1 MRIVRLGDVCDVLG
15 GKRIPKGEKL
25 SDAATNHP
33 YIRVSDFDGAGGVST
48 SSLKYVP
55 DKVWGQIS
63 RYTISKDDVF
73 LSIAGTIGVTGLI
86 PDELD
91 GANLTENACKLVIK
105 SDLDKKYLYYF
116 TLSTSFRSQT
126 VAGIKQ
132 TAQPKLALAR
142 IKDIRIPLP
151 PLEEQRRIVARLDAA
166 FEKISA
172 AEVLTRQNLDN
183 VSALQK
189 STLHK
194 YLSVSG
200 STHTDKLSVFFD
212 VRDGTHDSPPYHAT
226 GYPLVTSKNLKTGVL
241 SMDKVQHI
249 SELDYNKINE
259 RSKVHVGDVLMAMIG
274 TIGNP
279 ILIEEEPEFAIK
291 NVALF
296 KSMNDNS
303 GKFLKYYLQSEA
315 INGTLQKDA
324 KGTTQKF
331 VSLGYLRALPFP
343 DISPDKQHEVVKR
356 IDMAMTDIEKLRS
369 KYELK
374 VEKTTQLRQ
383 SLLAEAFSTTNT
395 V

>member
-1 MRIVRLGDVCDVLG
+1 VRIVRLGDVCDVLG

-189 STLHK
+189 SILHK
-194 YLSVSG
+194 YLSTSD
-200 STHTDKLSVFFD
+200 T
-212 VRDGTHDSPPYHAT
+212 
-226 GYPLVTSKNLKTGVL
+226 TSKLADVCQEIFAG
-241 SMDKVQHI
+241 
-249 SELDYNKINE
+249 
-259 RSKVHVGDVLMAMIG
+259 GDVVKSRTSKTITENFTVPVYTNGEKNNGLYGFTDMVRVNKPSVTVSARG
-274 TIGNP
+274 TIGFSAVRKEP
-279 ILIEEEPEFAIK
+279 FYPAVRLIVLTPDTSKLDVEYLDYAIK
-291 NVALF
+291 TLTI
-296 KSMNDNS
+296 DNTGTS
-303 GKFLKYYLQSEA
+303 IPQLTVPMIKEYSVSLPSIDTQRKIVGILNAANEKISKLELKY
-315 INGTLQKDA
+315 T
-324 KGTTQKF
+324 
-331 VSLGYLRALPFP
+331 
-343 DISPDKQHEVVKR
+343 
-356 IDMAMTDIEKLRS
+356 EKLT
-369 KYELK
+369 KLAG
-374 VEKTTQLRQ
+374 LRQ

>member
-189 STLHK
+189 SILHK
-194 YLSVSG
+194 YLSTSD
-200 STHTDKLSVFFD
+200 T
-212 VRDGTHDSPPYHAT
+212 
-226 GYPLVTSKNLKTGVL
+226 TSKLADVCQEIFAG
-241 SMDKVQHI
+241 
-249 SELDYNKINE
+249 
-259 RSKVHVGDVLMAMIG
+259 GDVVKSRTSKTITENFTVPVYTNGEKNNGLYGFTDMVRVNKPSVTVSARG
-274 TIGNP
+274 TIGFSAVRKEP
-279 ILIEEEPEFAIK
+279 FYPAVRLIVLTPDTSKLDVEYLDYAIK
-291 NVALF
+291 TLTI
-296 KSMNDNS
+296 DNTGTS
-303 GKFLKYYLQSEA
+303 IPQLTVPMIKEYSVSLPSIDTQRKIVGILNAANEKISKLELKY
-315 INGTLQKDA
+315 T
-324 KGTTQKF
+324 
-331 VSLGYLRALPFP
+331 
-343 DISPDKQHEVVKR
+343 
-356 IDMAMTDIEKLRS
+356 EKLT
-369 KYELK
+369 KLAG
-374 VEKTTQLRQ
+374 LRQ

>member
-189 STLHK
+189 SILHK
-194 YLSVSG
+194 YLSTSD
-200 STHTDKLSVFFD
+200 T
-212 VRDGTHDSPPYHAT
+212 
-226 GYPLVTSKNLKTGVL
+226 TSKLADVCQEIFAG
-241 SMDKVQHI
+241 
-249 SELDYNKINE
+249 
-259 RSKVHVGDVLMAMIG
+259 GDVVKSRTSKTITENFTLPVYTNGEKNNGLYGFTDMVRVNKPSVTVSARG
-274 TIGNP
+274 TIGFSAVRKEP
-279 ILIEEEPEFAIK
+279 FYPAVRLIVLTPDTSKLDVEYLDYAIK
-291 NVALF
+291 TLTI
-296 KSMNDNS
+296 DNTGTS
-303 GKFLKYYLQSEA
+303 IPQLTVPMIKEYSVSLPSIDTQRKIVGILNAANEKISKLELKY
-315 INGTLQKDA
+315 T
-324 KGTTQKF
+324 
-331 VSLGYLRALPFP
+331 
-343 DISPDKQHEVVKR
+343 
-356 IDMAMTDIEKLRS
+356 EKLT
-369 KYELK
+369 KLAG
-374 VEKTTQLRQ
+374 LRQ